1 MTLPHRLILMAVLG
15 LAYSAEGWP
24 RVDASSASAATFD
37 QSPSVGHRIVLMLQK
52 DVGQVTPHPI
62 DPLWLK
68 RLSQRAGMALSFEAN
83 TRTNGQILSV
93 PLAVT
98 RAQAQDAAE
107 RLSLEAGVL
116 WADLE
121 SGGRP
126 SKRMTS
132 SSQEVQSESFDE
144 IHRFI
149 VKLRGDVLSADP
161 DPVVISK
168 LAAVAGQTVKVTGR
182 TTLARILSL
191 EVPLTPLEAETMK
204 RAVESLSEVVYAD
217 PDRRAT
223 IQTQGSITP
232 NDPGFP
238 EAWHLLGPSAYQEE
252 PLPPYIVN
260 GFLGAANVQAAW
272 ALTRGRAA
280 TGVAV
285 VDSGILFDHPDLKR
299 SLGRQKKKRG
309 WDMVSS
315 VALARDGNAR
325 DSDAQDEGNWVNA
338 LTGCG
343 TGLRN
348 SDWHG
353 SHVAG
358 IVAATTNNRIGV
370 SGVNWRTKLVPVR
383 AMAACGGNLRDLA
396 DGILWAAG
404 HPDVPDTQPNRTQVT
419 VINFSVGGYGA
430 SCPEAYQEAIDYALS
445 KGISFV
451 AAAGN
456 DSKDVELAYPANCR
470 GVISVAAVNH
480 LGDLANYSNFGP
492 AITLSA
498 PGGQIRWPIN
508 SLNPE
513 TGVVTKTELD
523 MNRGILSTINT
534 STTAPREGEMSFG
547 LSSGTSMAAPVVS
560 GVISLMYAVD
570 SKHRLNPVLVKKI
583 LVETAQEFF
592 KFHPTLTVIEGAN
605 PPLFNWAQLAPNLCD
620 TSLIGQCGAGIIDAK
635 AAVQEV
641 LDLQ

>member
-1 MTLPHRLILMAVLG
+1 MTRAFRLILVAALG
-15 LAYSAEGWP
+15 LIYSAEGWP
-24 RVDASSASAATFD
+24 RVDASSASAAAFD

-52 DVGQVTPHPI
+52 DVGQDTPHPI
-62 DPLWLK
+62 DPFWLK

-83 TRTNGQILSV
+83 TRTNAQILAV
-93 PLAVT
+93 PLTVT

-107 RLSLEAGVL
+107 QLSLEAGVL

-121 SGGRP
+121 SRGRP
-126 SKRMTS
+126 AKQMRS
-132 SSQEVQSESFDE
+132 SSEEVPSESFDE
-144 IHRFI
+144 IHHFI
-149 VKLRGDVLSADP
+149 VKLRGDVLSHDP

-191 EVPLTPLEAETMK
+191 EVPLTSLEAETLET
-204 RAVESLSEVVYAD
+204 ALESLPEVVYAD

-238 EAWHLLGPSAYQEE
+238 EAWHLLGPSPYQQV
-252 PLPPYIVN
+252 PLAPYIVN

-272 ALTRGRAA
+272 ALTRGRAE

-325 DSDAQDEGNWVNA
+325 DSDAQDEGSWVNA

-343 TGLRN
+343 TGLSN

-383 AMAACGGNLRDLA
+383 AIAACGGNLRDLA

-456 DSKDVELAYPANCR
+456 DSKDVELAFPANCR

-498 PGGQIRWPIN
+498 PGGQFLWPIN

-513 TGVVTKTELD
+513 TGVVTKTELL

-534 STTAPREGEMSFG
+534 STTGPREGEMSYG
-547 LSSGTSMAAPVVS
+547 LSSGTSMAAPAVS

-592 KFHPTLTVIEGAN
+592 ELQPTLTVIEGSN
-605 PPLFNWAQLAPNLCD
+605 PPQFNWSQMDPNLCH
-620 TSLIGQCGAGIIDAK
+620 TSLIGECGAGIIDAE

-641 LDLQ
+641 LDLP